1 MAGRPASRM
10 DPALNLHQRAL
21 AAWQRGEP
29 EAALALLHRAIE
41 ADPHSPV
48 AANDLGNMLAQ
59 LGRTAEAIAAYRRAI
74 RIAPDY
80 PEAHNNLA
88 NACQMAGELEEAV
101 AGYQAALRLRPR
113 YAEAHRNLGSALWR
127 LGRTQEAVAALTAAA
142 SLNPGYTEA
151 IAVLAH
157 QLRQLCDWSMAGD
170 LTSRLIA
177 AVEAGSGA
185 VNPFVFL
192 SLPATPR
199 QQRLCAEQW
208 TRARRLAAG
217 AAPPLPATRDRITVG
232 YLSADFQ
239 EHATAHLIAEL
250 FVLHD
255 RRRFRVNGYSY
266 GTDDGSAARR
276 RLRDSFDAFVD
287 IEKLSHQDAAERIR
301 ADGVDILVDLKG
313 YTTGARPEILALRP
327 APIQVSYLGFPGTMG
342 MPAIDYILVDEF
354 VVPAGQQEHFTEK
367 LVHLPHCYQVNDRRR
382 PIAPAPTRA
391 ACGLPE
397 GGFVFCCFNAS
408 YKITPAI
415 FDIWMRL
422 LDKVPG
428 SVLWL
433 LDTSATASANLRRE
447 AEARRKGG
455 ADRLVFAPTLANP
468 EHLARFAVADLFL
481 DTLPYN
487 AHTLASDSL
496 WGGCPVLTCAGE
508 TFASRVAGSLLHAAG
523 LPELVTSTLA
533 EYESLALRLAESPE
547 ALAALRARL
556 AGDRRELPLFDTP
569 RFTRDLEAAFEWMLR
584 QARP

>member
-1 MAGRPASRM
+1 V
-10 DPALNLHQRAL
+10 NLHQRAI
-21 AAWQRGEP
+21 AAWQQGET
-29 EAALALLHRAIE
+29 EAAIALLRRAVD
-41 ADPHSPV
+41 ADPRSPV
-48 AANDLGNMLAQ
+48 ASSDLGNMLAQ
-59 LGRTAEAIAAYRRAI
+59 LGRTAEAIAAYRQAI
-74 RIAPDY
+74 RIAPEY

-88 NACQMAGELEEAV
+88 NAYQMAGQLEEAV
-101 AGYQAALRLRPR
+101 AGYQAALRLRPE

-127 LGRTQEAVAALTAAA
+127 LGRTREAVAALTAAA
-142 SLNPGYTEA
+142 SLNPGYIEA

-157 QLRQLCDWSMAGD
+157 QLQQLCDWSMVGD
-170 LTSRLIA
+170 LNSRLIG
-177 AVEAGSGA
+177 AVEAGSAA

-208 TRARRLAAG
+208 ARARRLGIPAG
-217 AAPPLPATRDRITVG
+217 APVPAKRDRITVG

-255 RRRFRVNGYSY
+255 RTRFLVNGYSY
-266 GTDDGSAARR
+266 GKDDGSAVRR

-287 IEKLSHQDAAERIR
+287 IERLSHSDAAARIR

-327 APIQVSYLGFPGTMG
+327 APIQVSYLGFPGSMG
-342 MPAIDYILVDEF
+342 MPAIDYLLVDEF
-354 VVPAGQQEHFTEK
+354 VAPAGQQEHFTEK
-367 LVHLPHCYQVNDRRR
+367 LVPLPHCYQVNDRRR
-382 PIAPAPTRA
+382 PIAPAPGRA

-397 GGFVFCCFNAS
+397 SGFVFCCFNTS

-422 LDKVPG
+422 LDRVPG

-433 LDTSATASANLRRE
+433 LETSAAASTNLRRE
-447 AEARRKGG
+447 AEARLNGG
-455 ADRLVFAPTLANP
+455 AARLVFATPLPNP

-523 LPELVTSTLA
+523 LPELVTSTLP
-533 EYESLALRLAESPE
+533 EYEALALRLAGAPGELG
-547 ALAALRARL
+547 AMRVRL
-556 AGDRRELPLFDTP
+556 TANKLELPLFDTP
-569 RFTRDLEAAFEWMLR
+569 RFARDLEAAFEWMLLHHGQR
-584 QARP
+584 